1 MLLYWALRQLQ
12 EKERSCSTKLHPGLR
27 NPEPIWIKRGKLR
40 EGPVPRLECGSHVG
54 KLRNCP
60 FLFISPTRFQL
71 KHQMSTLAF
80 AQLSLLWN
88 CLCGTLRD
96 KWRLWDNT
104 GLLSSSPLSSQL
116 RVKVPLS
123 SETCPFPCLTAKET
137 DCSCQGFRNCS
148 LWMVQEIKLCFGTS
162 LRKLWGSCLGGNQPK
177 QRGRTGWGW
186 GEVVWSNIEPHHWL
200 LWTRAIRWSPLFV
213 SCVNW
218 IPFTFCL
225 LESDKPSTQQGC
237 GQPFLSWMTS
247 WSSCGVGAE
256 EGDLKGGGL
265 CIPLSAV
272 LKGLYWLGS
281 RGKGVLLPRLC
292 SLCHRV
298 VGAFEERFPHPIPH
312 PKPGEG
318 LGSNQWSG
326 NSQNPVAVWL
336 FTSRE
341 MWAVCFGL
349 RCSYHIRLFFIR
361 SSSISK
367 KPVLLLIPCCLQ
379 GLCLLPVPTLSL
391 TISPSPRLPQLQ
403 LPARRGDDMALAS
416 PRPRELKGRCS

>member
-1 MLLYWALRQLQ
+1 
-12 EKERSCSTKLHPGLR
+12 
-27 NPEPIWIKRGKLR
+27 
-40 EGPVPRLECGSHVG
+40 
-54 KLRNCP
+54 
-60 FLFISPTRFQL
+60 
-71 KHQMSTLAF
+71 MSALAF

-123 SETCPFPCLTAKET
+123 SETCPFPFLTAKET

-177 QRGRTGWGW
+177 QRVRRGWGW
-186 GEVVWSNIEPHHWL
+186 GEVVWSNIESHHWL

-281 RGKGVLLPRLC
+281 RGCCSRGFALFAIESWEPLKKDYPTPFHTQNLGKDLARISDLETVKIQLLFGSSLPGKCELSVLDYVALITSGC
-292 SLCHRV
+292 SLLE
-298 VGAFEERFPHPIPH
+298 AAPFPR
-312 PKPGEG
+312 
-318 LGSNQWSG
+318 N
-326 NSQNPVAVWL
+326 L
-336 FTSRE
+336 FCFSSL
-341 MWAVCFGL
+341 AVCGA
-349 RCSYHIRLFFIR
+349 SA
-361 SSSISK
+361 S
-367 KPVLLLIPCCLQ
+367 CLS
-379 GLCLLPVPTLSL
+379 PP
-391 TISPSPRLPQLQ
+391 SPSPFPPHPVYHSSSSL
-403 LPARRGDDMALAS
+403 LAEEMTW
-416 PRPRELKGRCS
+416 P